1 MDVIRA
7 KTAGFCMGVGL
18 ALQKLD
24 TALEQPCEGRTCTLG
39 PIIHNPQVLAD
50 YEARGVFCAQDP
62 SQLDARDRV
71 LIRAHGITRQVEEA
85 VRATG
90 ADVVDATCPK
100 VKRAQ
105 LAIERATRDGAELL
119 LFGEADHPEVR
130 GLVSYAHGPAHVF
143 GSRDELTALHV
154 DPGQAYVLASQTTQD
169 RSVFEQ
175 LEQELRDRLPRLTVL
190 ATICDAT
197 RERQEEAR
205 SIAARVD
212 VMVVVGGR
220 QSGNTRRLADLAAQ
234 SGISTYHIEQAEEL
248 RAEDFAG
255 KTRVGLTA
263 GASTPRKLIDA
274 TQHWLEQLPE
284 SEETQTA
291 LEVTASCKAIAARL
305 EAACDA
311 RAGRIEDEGLRVVL
325 CGRPNAGK
333 SSLLNALLGGERVLL
348 TDTAGLRETGDA
360 VERIGVERAKK
371 ALAEAD
377 VRALVLDGASPLT
390 EEDKAALFGLA
401 PQLIILS
408 KGDLAPVLTADE
420 VRAAFGDV
428 PTVAVCAPRGEG
440 MEALKEALAAFVPE
454 DGAESSALSQARH
467 VEAARRACAALSDAV
482 AALSDGMPL
491 DVAAVDLSAALDALG
506 EITGETM
513 SEKVIDEVFAKFCVG
528 K

>member
-1 MDVIRA
+1 MFQNRDTIAAQATAAGEGGVAIVRVSGADCEAVVSRVFQAKNGKPLANRVLTYGCVMENGEIADEAMAVLMRAPHSYTRENVAEIHCHGSQALVRKILMLLMAAGARMAEPGEFTYRAFMNGRIDLAQAEGVMRMIRA
-7 KTAGFCMGVGL
+7 GS
-18 ALQKLD
+18 
-24 TALEQPCEGRTCTLG
+24 E
-39 PIIHNPQVLAD
+39 
-50 YEARGVFCAQDP
+50 
-62 SQLDARDRV
+62 
-71 LIRAHGITRQVEEA
+71 RAMRSA
-85 VRATG
+85 VRQMEGGVSAFVRT
-90 ADVVDATCPK
+90 A
-100 VKRAQ
+100 RAEITS
-105 LAIERATRDGAELL
+105 L
-119 LFGEADHPEVR
+119 
-130 GLVSYAHGPAHVF
+130 
-143 GSRDELTALHV
+143 
-154 DPGQAYVLASQTTQD
+154 
-169 RSVFEQ
+169 
-175 LEQELRDRLPRLTVL
+175 
-190 ATICDAT
+190 
-197 RERQEEAR
+197 
-205 SIAARVD
+205 
-212 VMVVVGGR
+212 
-220 QSGNTRRLADLAAQ
+220 LAAMAAA
-234 SGISTYHIEQAEEL
+234 I
-248 RAEDFAG
+248 DFPDE
-255 KTRVGLTA
+255 V
-263 GASTPRKLIDA
+263 
-274 TQHWLEQLPE
+274 
-284 SEETQTA
+284 EETQTA

-333 SSLLNALLGGERVLL
+333 SSLLNALLGGERAIVTDIPGTTRDTLTEAMQIGGVRVLL

-420 VRAAFGDV
+420 VRVAFGDV

>member
-1 MDVIRA
+1 MFQNRDTIAAQATAAGEGGVAIVRVSGADCEAVVSRVFQAKNGKPLANRVLTYGCVMENGEIADEAMAVLMRAPHSYTRENVAEIHCHGSQALVRKILMLLMAAGARMAEPGEFTYRAFMNGRIDLAQAEGVMRMIRA
-7 KTAGFCMGVGL
+7 GS
-18 ALQKLD
+18 
-24 TALEQPCEGRTCTLG
+24 E
-39 PIIHNPQVLAD
+39 
-50 YEARGVFCAQDP
+50 
-62 SQLDARDRV
+62 
-71 LIRAHGITRQVEEA
+71 RAMRSA
-85 VRATG
+85 VRQMEGGVSAFVRT
-90 ADVVDATCPK
+90 A
-100 VKRAQ
+100 RAEITS
-105 LAIERATRDGAELL
+105 L
-119 LFGEADHPEVR
+119 
-130 GLVSYAHGPAHVF
+130 
-143 GSRDELTALHV
+143 
-154 DPGQAYVLASQTTQD
+154 
-169 RSVFEQ
+169 
-175 LEQELRDRLPRLTVL
+175 
-190 ATICDAT
+190 
-197 RERQEEAR
+197 
-205 SIAARVD
+205 
-212 VMVVVGGR
+212 
-220 QSGNTRRLADLAAQ
+220 LAAMAAA
-234 SGISTYHIEQAEEL
+234 I
-248 RAEDFAG
+248 DFPDE
-255 KTRVGLTA
+255 V
-263 GASTPRKLIDA
+263 
-274 TQHWLEQLPE
+274 
-284 SEETQTA
+284 EETQTA
-291 LEVTASCKAIAARL
+291 LEVTTSCKAIAARL

-333 SSLLNALLGGERVLL
+333 SSLLNALLGGERAIVTDIPGTTRDTLTEAMQIGGVRVLL

-371 ALAEAD
+371 ALSEAD

-408 KGDLAPVLTADE
+408 KGDLTPVLTADE

-440 MEALKEALAAFVPE
+440 MEALKEALAAFVPK

>member
-1 MDVIRA
+1 MFQNRDTIAAQATAAGEGGVAIVRVSGADCESVVSRVFQAKNGKPLANRVLTYGCVMENGEIADEAMAVLMRAPHSYTRENVAEIHCHGSQALVRKILMLLMAAGARMAEPGEFTYRAFMNGRIDLAQAEGVMRMIRA
-7 KTAGFCMGVGL
+7 GS
-18 ALQKLD
+18 
-24 TALEQPCEGRTCTLG
+24 E
-39 PIIHNPQVLAD
+39 
-50 YEARGVFCAQDP
+50 
-62 SQLDARDRV
+62 
-71 LIRAHGITRQVEEA
+71 RAMRSA
-85 VRATG
+85 VRQMEGGVSAFVRT
-90 ADVVDATCPK
+90 A
-100 VKRAQ
+100 RAEITS
-105 LAIERATRDGAELL
+105 L
-119 LFGEADHPEVR
+119 
-130 GLVSYAHGPAHVF
+130 
-143 GSRDELTALHV
+143 
-154 DPGQAYVLASQTTQD
+154 
-169 RSVFEQ
+169 
-175 LEQELRDRLPRLTVL
+175 
-190 ATICDAT
+190 
-197 RERQEEAR
+197 
-205 SIAARVD
+205 
-212 VMVVVGGR
+212 
-220 QSGNTRRLADLAAQ
+220 LAAMAAA
-234 SGISTYHIEQAEEL
+234 I
-248 RAEDFAG
+248 DFPDE
-255 KTRVGLTA
+255 V
-263 GASTPRKLIDA
+263 
-274 TQHWLEQLPE
+274 
-284 SEETQTA
+284 EETQTA

-333 SSLLNALLGGERVLL
+333 SSLLNALLGGERAIVTDIPGTTRDTLTEAMQIGGVRVLL

-408 KGDLAPVLTADE
+408 KGDLAPVLTTDE

-454 DGAESSALSQARH
+454 DGAESSALSQTRH

>member
-1 MDVIRA
+1 MFQNRDTIAAQATAAGEGGVAIVRVSGADCEAVVSRVFRAKNGKPLANRVLTYGCVMENGEIADEAMAVLMRAPHSYTRENVAEIHCHGSQALVRKILMLLMAAGARMAEPGEFTYRAFMNGRIDLAQAEGVMRMIRA
-7 KTAGFCMGVGL
+7 GS
-18 ALQKLD
+18 
-24 TALEQPCEGRTCTLG
+24 E
-39 PIIHNPQVLAD
+39 
-50 YEARGVFCAQDP
+50 
-62 SQLDARDRV
+62 
-71 LIRAHGITRQVEEA
+71 RAMRSA
-85 VRATG
+85 VRQMEGGVSAFVRT
-90 ADVVDATCPK
+90 A
-100 VKRAQ
+100 RAEITS
-105 LAIERATRDGAELL
+105 L
-119 LFGEADHPEVR
+119 
-130 GLVSYAHGPAHVF
+130 
-143 GSRDELTALHV
+143 
-154 DPGQAYVLASQTTQD
+154 
-169 RSVFEQ
+169 
-175 LEQELRDRLPRLTVL
+175 
-190 ATICDAT
+190 
-197 RERQEEAR
+197 
-205 SIAARVD
+205 
-212 VMVVVGGR
+212 
-220 QSGNTRRLADLAAQ
+220 LAAMAAA
-234 SGISTYHIEQAEEL
+234 I
-248 RAEDFAG
+248 DFPDE
-255 KTRVGLTA
+255 V
-263 GASTPRKLIDA
+263 
-274 TQHWLEQLPE
+274 
-284 SEETQTA
+284 EETQTA

-333 SSLLNALLGGERVLL
+333 SSLLNALLGGERAIVTDIPGTTRDTLTEAMQIGGVRVLL

-454 DGAESSALSQARH
+454 DGAESSALSQVRH

-482 AALSDGMPL
+482 TALSDGMPL
-491 DVAAVDLSAALDALG
+491 DVAVVDLSAALDALG